1 MLICVVGLGQMVI
14 EADDI
19 RISEMIGCHAVLFNI
34 SLKPKH
40 IGNRLN
46 VGPQDIS
53 DVTPDEFFMYH
64 KSADHQNVLIKFHFS
79 LEKVHVFLSSPV
91 QENDT
96 WMLAFLSLR
105 VFRPVSDKQ
114 AEIMSKW
121 VLILISWDLILAH
134 RPMKRREIHSDAVLM
149 FYYTN

>member
-1 MLICVVGLGQMVI
+1 VLICVVGLGQMVI

-19 RISEMIGCHAVLFNI
+19 RISEVIGCHAVLFNI

-40 IGNRLN
+40 VGNRLN

-96 WMLAFLSLR
+96 WMLAVLSLR
-105 VFRPVSDKQ
+105 IF
-114 AEIMSKW
+114 
-121 VLILISWDLILAH
+121 
-134 RPMKRREIHSDAVLM
+134 
-149 FYYTN
+149 